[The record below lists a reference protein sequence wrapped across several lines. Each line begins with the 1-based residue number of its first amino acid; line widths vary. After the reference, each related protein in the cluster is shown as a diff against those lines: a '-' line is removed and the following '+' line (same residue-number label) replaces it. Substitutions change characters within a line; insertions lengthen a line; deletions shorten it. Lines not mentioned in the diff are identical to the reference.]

1 MFRQGSHWLKTMAS
15 TGLACA
21 FCTCASGA
29 DAPPPGYLIDVW
41 DIEDGLPNSKVT
53 AVAQTPD
60 GYLWVGTYD
69 GLARFDGM
77 RFVTFDPGNTP
88 ELRHARVQA
97 LYVDTSGTLW
107 IDTFRGSMTSYR
119 DGAFHAEGT
128 GQSGFDLHTTL
139 VWSSPQEEVFVGQF
153 GDVLRR
159 THTRGNP
166 AWTAKAPPVGSRP
179 IFQCADKDGTLWF
192 LNREGR
198 IVRFLKDH
206 FEDLPASASLS
217 NRVLTLAMDEQGRI
231 WAGAQNE
238 IARWRGD
245 SFEDMTPTNGERVF
259 DPSLVFPTR
268 SGALWVLT
276 GDRLRKQ
283 IGRQWVAEAVEW
295 RGLLGRSAGRAMGA
309 HEDRDG
315 GVWFNHY
322 GNGLFHIAP
331 DGRLERFTTKNGLTG
346 DRVAA
351 WYQGREGGVWLG
363 IDRGGLTRLRDR
375 RFQVIGLSEG
385 LPVRAALSVCQSR
398 DGAVWIGT
406 AGGGLCRW
414 TEGTMTRFAVGNSVA
429 ADFIFSMFPRPDG
442 GLWLSARDEDM
453 FEFKDGTIFPL
464 PWVEHG
470 VKSLL
475 TDRSGRLWI
484 GSKSG
489 LSWWT
494 PAARRT
500 FGTADG
506 MTPMAIRALAEA
518 PDGAVWCGADDG
530 TLYRCGLDRLQAF
543 HANDAL
549 AGQAIGSLLADEK
562 GVIWAGTF
570 RGGLL
575 RFANGQ
581 FQRFTAKQG
590 LYADV
595 IGQILQD
602 NQQRLWLGTHRGI
615 ICVPK
620 TALNACAEGKAKTV
634 DCVTYGRLDGLP
646 TLEFADGYQPA
657 CWRGNDG
664 RLWFATVRG
673 VVSVNPEALTAR
685 ALPPPVVV
693 EEVLLDGERLALNA
707 GKLVIPPGHKQFEF
721 RFTALSFDAPDKTR
735 FRYRIDGLDNDW
747 VDADTRRTADYGNL
761 PPNNYRFRVIACAGD
776 GRWNEAGAA
785 LAFTVEPHFYQT
797 WWFLALASIS
807 ILGGGA
813 GMARLAATRKY
824 RRDLSLL
831 QQQHAV
837 ERDRARIAQDIH
849 DDLGAGLTQI
859 TLLGELARR
868 EPGDAGAHLDRIS
881 RAARQLT
888 RAMDEIVWAVDPQ
901 HDTLNGL
908 MDYISAFA
916 EDFLRVAGIHCR
928 MDLPAALPQRRV
940 DAELRYNLF
949 LAVKEALN
957 NVVKHAEATEVWLRL
972 RVEERG
978 FTLIVE
984 DNGRGCNG
992 HGNGNGAA
1000 AKAGAFQDR
1009 LATGSGLP
1017 NLQKRLHAIGGR
1029 CTVFSVPGEG
1039 MRIEMAI
1046 PVNVPLSPVVAIG
1059 QNGGSR

>member
-1 MFRQGSHWLKTMAS
+1 MGMACVF
-15 TGLACA
+15 CA
-21 FCTCASGA
+21 QASAA
-29 DAPPPGYLIDVW
+29 DAPPPNYLIDVW
-41 DIEDGLPNSKVT
+41 DTEDGLPNSTVT

-69 GLARFDGM
+69 GLARFDGV
-77 RFVTFDPGNTP
+77 RFVPFDPVNTP
-88 ELRHARVQA
+88 ELGNARVQA

-107 IDTFRGSMTSYR
+107 IDTYRGSMTSYR

-159 THTRGNP
+159 THAGRNP
-166 AWTAKAPPVGSRP
+166 VWTAQAPPEGSRP
-179 IFQCADKDGTLWF
+179 SFQCVDKDGTLWF
-192 LNREGR
+192 LDREGR
-198 IVRFLKDH
+198 IVRFLNDH
-206 FEDLPASASLS
+206 FENLPPGAGLT
-217 NRVLTLAMDEQGRI
+217 NRVLTVAADAQGGI

-238 IARWRGD
+238 IARWRGH

-283 IGRQWVAEAVEW
+283 VGRQWVAEAAEW
-295 RGLLGRSAGRAMGA
+295 RGLLGRSAGHDMGA
-309 HEDRDG
+309 HEDREG

-322 GNGLFHIAP
+322 GNGLFHVEP
-331 DGRLERFTTKNGLTG
+331 DGRLQHLTTQTGLPG
-346 DRVAA
+346 DRVGA
-351 WYQGREGGVWLG
+351 WYQAREGGVWLG
-363 IDRGGLTRLRDR
+363 INRGGLTRLRDR
-375 RFQVIGLSEG
+375 RFQVIGLPEG
-385 LPVRAALSVCQSR
+385 LPARAALSVCQSR
-398 DGAVWIGT
+398 DGAMWIGT

-414 TEGTMTRFAVGNSVA
+414 KNGAIRRFAVGNSVA
-429 ADFIFSMFPRPDG
+429 ADFIFSMFPQPDG
-442 GLWLSARDEDM
+442 GLWLSARDEDL
-453 FEFKDGTIFPL
+453 FEFKDGMIRPPPL
-464 PWVEHG
+464 EAHG
-470 VKSLL
+470 VKSIL
-475 TDRSGRLWI
+475 TDRAGRVWI
-484 GSKSG
+484 GSKTG

-494 PAARRT
+494 PSARRA
-500 FGTADG
+500 FGAADG
-506 MTPMAIRALAEA
+506 MEPMSMRALAEA

-530 TLYRCGLDRLQAF
+530 TLYRCEPDHLQSF
-543 HANDAL
+543 RANDAL
-549 AGQAIGSLLADEK
+549 AGQAIESLLADED
-562 GVIWAGTF
+562 GVIWAGTL

-575 RFANGQ
+575 RFASGK

-615 ICVPK
+615 FCVAKP
-620 TALNACAEGKAKTV
+620 ALNACAEGKTKTV

-646 TLEFADGYQPA
+646 TLEFAEGYQPA
-657 CWRGNDG
+657 CWKDTDG

-673 VVSVNPEALTAR
+673 IVSVKPEELTAR
-685 ALPPPVVV
+685 ALAPPVVI
-693 EEVLLDGERLALNA
+693 EEVRLDGEDPLPLNA

-735 FRYRIDGLDNDW
+735 FRYRIDGLDDEW
-747 VDADTRRTADYGNL
+747 VDADTRRTAHYGNL
-761 PPNNYRFRVIACAGD
+761 LPNNYRFRVIASTGE
-776 GRWNEAGAA
+776 GGWNETGAA
-785 LAFTVEPHFYQT
+785 LAFTVEPYFYQT
-797 WWFLALASIS
+797 WWFMALACAA

-813 GMARLAATRKY
+813 SMARAVVTRKY
-824 RRDLSLL
+824 RRDLSRLE
-831 QQQHAV
+831 QQHAV

-868 EPGDAGAHLDRIS
+868 EPEEAGAHLDRIS
-881 RAARQLT
+881 RASRQLT

-908 MDYISAFA
+908 VDYVSAFA
-916 EDFLRVAGIHCR
+916 EDFLRVAGIPCR

-949 LAVKEALN
+949 LAIKEALN
-957 NVVKHAEATEVWLRL
+957 NVVKHAGATEVWLRL
-972 RVEERG
+972 RVEG
-978 FTLIVE
+978 SAFTFIVE
-984 DNGRGCNG
+984 DNGCGGAG
-992 HGNGNGAA
+992 HANGNGNGAA
-1000 AKAGAFQDR
+1000 AKAEAAQDR

-1017 NLQKRLHAIGGR
+1017 NLQKRLQAVGGR
-1029 CTVFSVPGEG
+1029 CAVSSAPGEG
-1039 MRIEMAI
+1039 TRIEMTINLNIAA
-1046 PVNVPLSPVVAIG
+1046 SPIVAIG
-1059 QNGGSR
+1059 QNDERR